1 MTQLNEINFL
11 DEELYMRYINTT
23 YFSNRIISLSLDN
36 VTNEE
41 SELGVSGLPGEWD
54 YKLKKLLDIKEGA
67 SYRKLYNRAKK
78 ITRLLKDFYCCT
90 LTGKR
95 VVLKV
100 PVVFEI
106 ILEWHL
112 KSLGVEVGW
121 YNVNRSGLKKI
132 IWS

>member
-41 SELGVSGLPGEWD
+41 SELGVSGLPGKWD
-54 YKLKKLLDIKEGA
+54 YKLKKLLDVKEID
-67 SYRKLYNRAKK
+67 SYSELYNRAKD
-78 ITRLLKDFYCCT
+78 IALLLENFYYGT
-90 LTGKR
+90 LEGKKVVIR
-95 VVLKV
+95 V
-100 PVVFEI
+100 PYEFEI
-106 ILEWHL
+106 VLGSHL
-112 KSLGVEVGW
+112 KSLGVEVGR
-121 YNVNRSGLKKI
+121 YNINRPGLKKI

>member
-1 MTQLNEINFL
+1 
-11 DEELYMRYINTT
+11 MRYINTT

-67 SYRKLYNRAKK
+67 SYRKLYIRAKK
-78 ITRLLKDFYCCT
+78 IALLLENFYCCT
-90 LTGKR
+90 LAGKR

-112 KSLGVEVGW
+112 KSLGVEVGR

>member
-1 MTQLNEINFL
+1 MHGKRIHFL
-11 DEELYMRYINTT
+11 DEELYTKYINTT
-23 YFSNRIISLSLDN
+23 YFSDRIISLSLDN

-54 YKLKKLLDIKEGA
+54 YKLKKLLDIKEEA

-78 ITRLLKDFYCCT
+78 IARLLENFYYCP
-90 LTGKR
+90 LASKR

-100 PVVFEI
+100 SVVFEI

-112 KSLGVEVGW
+112 KSLGVKVGY
-121 YNVNRSGLKKI
+121 YNVNTLGLKEI
-132 IWS
+132 VWS

>member
-1 MTQLNEINFL
+1 MHGKRIHFF

-23 YFSNRIISLSLDN
+23 YFSSRIISLSLDN

-41 SELGVSGLPGEWD
+41 SDFGVSGLPGEWD

-78 ITRLLKDFYCCT
+78 ISRLLEDFYCCT
-90 LTGKR
+90 LASKR

-112 KSLGVEVGW
+112 KSLDVKVGQ
-121 YNVNRSGLKKI
+121 YNVNTLGLKKI
-132 IWS
+132 IWP

>member
-78 ITRLLKDFYCCT
+78 IARLLEDFYYCA
-90 LTGKR
+90 LAGKR

-112 KSLGVEVGW
+112 KSLGVEVGR
-121 YNVNRSGLKKI
+121 YNVDRTGLKKI

>member
-1 MTQLNEINFL
+1 MHGKRIHFF

-23 YFSNRIISLSLDN
+23 YFSSRIINPSLDN
-36 VTNEE
+36 VTNKE
-41 SELGVSGLPGEWD
+41 SVLGVSDLPGEWD
-54 YKLKKLLDIKEGA
+54 YKLKKHLDIKEGA

-78 ITRLLKDFYCCT
+78 IALLLENFYYGA
-90 LTGKR
+90 LKGKK
-95 VVLKV
+95 VVIRV

-112 KSLGVEVGW
+112 KSLGVEVGR
-121 YNVNRSGLKKI
+121 YNVDRTGLKKI

>member
-1 MTQLNEINFL
+1 MHGKRIHFF

-23 YFSNRIISLSLDN
+23 YFSSRIISLSLDN

-41 SELGVSGLPGEWD
+41 SDFGVSSLPGEWD

-78 ITRLLKDFYCCT
+78 IALLLENFYYGA
-90 LTGKR
+90 LKGKK
-95 VVLKV
+95 VVIRV

-112 KSLGVEVGW
+112 KSLGVKVSH
-121 YNVNRSGLKKI
+121 YNVNTLGLKKI
-132 IWS
+132 IWP

>member
-1 MTQLNEINFL
+1 MNEINFHG
-11 DEELYMRYINTT
+11 EELYMSYINTT

-78 ITRLLKDFYCCT
+78 ITRLLKDFYCYT

-112 KSLGVEVGW
+112 KSLGVEVGR
-121 YNVNRSGLKKI
+121 YNVNRPGLKKI